1 MSNYLNNIKACVMV
15 WRRSGTGILQGAIES
30 VVVLEQPTYRNL
42 TCWLT
47 REVDAGV
54 GGDEGFALVPRV

>member
-1 MSNYLNNIKACVMV
+1 MV
-15 WRRSGTGILQGAIES
+15 WGWSGTGILQGAIES

-47 REVDAGV
+47 REVDAGG
-54 GGDEGFALVPRV
+54 GGDQGFALVPRV